1 MSRLKFLVNL
11 RFLIYIFV
19 IFISVN
25 ENLIA
30 KLNNKILIKVENK
43 VITNFD
49 VKNKII
55 STLILSGQEIN
66 QKNINKL
73 KEQTVTNL
81 IRLRLKE
88 IELLKH
94 DLKIDQSQLN
104 SYFSSV
110 SKGNIENLKRSLKNN
125 GGDFETFKNEIETEF
140 KMAKI
145 NTSFVYSKKIK
156 IDQNLVE
163 NELKN
168 LLKKQENIDQYKL
181 SEIEIVADNN
191 KWRKI
196 Y

>member
-1 MSRLKFLVNL
+1 M
-11 RFLIYIFV
+11 
-19 IFISVN
+19 
-25 ENLIA
+25 
-30 KLNNKILIKVENK
+30 
-43 VITNFD
+43 
-49 VKNKII
+49 
-55 STLILSGQEIN
+55 
-66 QKNINKL
+66 

-110 SKGNIENLKRSLKNN
+110 SKGNIENLKRSIKNN

-140 KMAKI
+140 KWQRLI
-145 NTSFVYSKKIK
+145 LLLYSKKIK
-156 IDQNLVE
+156 VDQNLVE
-163 NELKN
+163 SELKN

-191 KWRKI
+191 TMEQNLSEINSQIKEIGFKATAIKFSIAPSSSNGGEIGWVSGKSMNKEIFKI
-196 Y
+196 VNMLKIGDVSNQ

>member
-25 ENLIA
+25 ENLFA
-30 KLNNKILIKVENK
+30 NLNNKILIKVENK

-110 SKGNIENLKRSLKNN
+110 SKGNIENLKRSIKNN

-140 KMAKI
+140 KWQRLI
-145 NTSFVYSKKIK
+145 LLLYSKKIK
-156 IDQNLVE
+156 N
-163 NELKN
+163 
-168 LLKKQENIDQYKL
+168 
-181 SEIEIVADNN
+181 
-191 KWRKI
+191 
-196 Y
+196 

>member
-25 ENLIA
+25 ENLFA
-30 KLNNKILIKVENK
+30 NLNNKILIKIEDK

-73 KEQTVTNL
+73 KKQTVDNL

-104 SYFSSV
+104 SYFASV
-110 SKGNIENLKRSLKNN
+110 SKEILK
-125 GGDFETFKNEIETEF
+125 T
-140 KMAKI
+140 
-145 NTSFVYSKKIK
+145 
-156 IDQNLVE
+156 
-163 NELKN
+163 
-168 LLKKQENIDQYKL
+168 
-181 SEIEIVADNN
+181 
-191 KWRKI
+191 
-196 Y
+196 